1 MGSKETVSIALP
13 GRLSFTY
20 SGVNDFDRFL
30 RLFNWSLENV
40 PVEIDFRQCKNAN
53 YQALSLFVLYIWHLR
68 KKGCQVAFLYGE
80 RESNSATTMWYHMG
94 AQGIFHVLNDEGEN
108 FHGKP
113 HKPLLAIRNFN
124 EDFRTALEKAENY
137 TSALDIE
144 YEKTLRYILSELL
157 YNTLEHG
164 KSWQHIPSL
173 LQFNWY
179 QKRHELSFVI
189 ADLGVGIK
197 KHLSQ
202 SYSGLGGDVEA
213 ILLAL
218 KPQVSGTFN
227 GSGQMYAAK
236 NNAGVGLYF
245 SSNIVKRLHA
255 NMYMVS
261 GNGLVHVSP
270 TEVTH
275 KELRSSWPGT
285 FVYVTLRLGTIPDLN
300 LQKIMAEFR
309 EAATTE
315 LARANSNEQKNIFY
329 FNVRN
334 YFGRYAEDKQLA
346 IKLRDEKILLAIE
359 EGKSITVDFEEV
371 ISAPHSLLNAL
382 LATPIQRLGLAAYKK
397 IKVINASPEIRETV
411 DFIMDE
417 NTSLA

>member
-1 MGSKETVSIALP
+1 MGSKETVIITLP
-13 GRLSFTY
+13 DRLRFTY
-20 SGVNDFDRFL
+20 NGAYDFDRFL
-30 RLFNWSLENV
+30 RLFDWSLKDT
-40 PVEIDFRQCKNAN
+40 PVEVDFRQCKDAN

-68 KKGCQVAFLYGE
+68 KNGCHIGFLYGDK
-80 RESNSATTMWYHMG
+80 ESNSATTMWYNMG
-94 AQGIFHVLNDEGEN
+94 AQGVFHVLNDDGDN

-113 HKPLLAIRNFN
+113 HKPLLAVRNFN
-124 EDFRTALEKAENY
+124 EDLRTALEKAENY
-137 TSALDIE
+137 TQTLDIE

-179 QKRHELSFVI
+179 QKKHELSFVI

-202 SYSGLGGDVEA
+202 SYPGLGGDVEA

-227 GSGQMYAAK
+227 GGGQIYAAK

-245 SSNIVKRLHA
+245 SSSIVRRLHA
-255 NMYMVS
+255 DMYVVS

-270 TEVTH
+270 MEVTH
-275 KELRSSWPGT
+275 RELKASWPGT
-285 FVYVTLRLGTIPDLN
+285 FVYVTLKLGTVPDLN
-300 LQKIMAEFR
+300 LQKMMVEFR
-309 EAATTE
+309 EAAATE
-315 LARANSNEQKNIFY
+315 LERTNSNEQKRIFY
-329 FNVRN
+329 FNVRD

-346 IKLRDEKILLAIE
+346 IKLRDSKILPAIA
-359 EGKSITVDFEEV
+359 EGKSITIDFDEV

>member
-1 MGSKETVSIALP
+1 MGSKETVTITLP
-13 GRLSFTY
+13 DRLSFTCKGAY
-20 SGVNDFDRFL
+20 EFDRFL
-30 RLFNWSLENV
+30 RLFDWSLKDT

-68 KKGCQVAFLYGE
+68 KKGCHVQFLYGE
-80 RESNSATTMWYHMG
+80 KESRSVTTMWHNMG
-94 AQGIFHVLNDEGEN
+94 AQGIFHVLNNDEEN

-113 HKPLLAIRNFN
+113 HKPLLAIRNS
-124 EDFRTALEKAENY
+124 EDFRAAQEKAENY
-137 TSALDIE
+137 TRTLDIE

-164 KSWQHIPSL
+164 KNWQNVPSL
-173 LQFNWY
+173 LQFTWY
-179 QKRHELSFVI
+179 REKHELSFAI

-202 SYSGLGGDVEA
+202 SYSGLEDDVEA

-227 GSGQMYAAK
+227 GSGQLYKAK
-236 NNAGVGLYF
+236 NNAGVGLYL
-245 SSNIVKRLHA
+245 SSSIVRRLHA
-255 NMYMVS
+255 NMYIVS
-261 GNGLVHVSP
+261 GGGLVHVSP

-275 KELRSSWPGT
+275 KQLRSSWPGT

-300 LQKIMAEFR
+300 LQKMMAEFR
-309 EAATTE
+309 EAADRE
-315 LARANSNEQKNIFY
+315 LAQANSNDEKKIFY

-346 IKLRDEKILLAIE
+346 IKLRDKIVLPAIE
-359 EGKSITVDFEEV
+359 EGKTITIDFEEV

-382 LATPIQRLGLAAYKK
+382 LATPIQRFGLAAYKK

>member
-1 MGSKETVSIALP
+1 MGSKEPIIITLP
-13 GRLSFTY
+13 NRLSFTY
-20 SGVNDFDRFL
+20 NGVYDFDRCL
-30 RLFNWSLENV
+30 CLFDWSLKDT
-40 PVEIDFRQCKNAN
+40 PVEIDFRQCKNGN

-68 KKGCQVAFLYGE
+68 KNGCHVEFIYGK
-80 RESNSATTMWYHMG
+80 RGLRSVTTMWYNMG
-94 AQGIFHVLNDEGEN
+94 ARGIFHVLNDEEEN
-108 FHGKP
+108 FNGKP
-113 HKPLLAIRNFN
+113 HKPLLAIRGSD
-124 EDFRTALEKAENY
+124 DFRTALEKAENY
-137 TSALDIE
+137 TRTLDIE
-144 YEKTLRYILSELL
+144 YEKTLRYVLSELL

-164 KSWQHIPSL
+164 KNWQHIPSL
-173 LQFNWY
+173 LQFAWY
-179 QKRHELSFVI
+179 SEKHELSFVI

-202 SYSGLGGDVEA
+202 SYAGLEDDVEA

-227 GSGQMYAAK
+227 DSGQMYAAK

-245 SSNIVKRLHA
+245 SSSIVRRLHA
-255 NMYMVS
+255 NMYIVS

-270 TEVTH
+270 TEVTR
-275 KELRSSWPGT
+275 KQLKSSWPGT
-285 FVYVTLRLGTIPDLN
+285 FVYVTLKLGTVSDLN
-300 LQKIMAEFR
+300 LQKMMAGFR
-309 EAATTE
+309 EAAAKE
-315 LARANSNEQKNIFY
+315 LARANSNEQKKIFY

-346 IKLRDEKILLAIE
+346 IKVRDEKILPAIE
-359 EGKSITVDFEEV
+359 DGKSVTVDFEEV

-382 LATPIQRLGLAAYKK
+382 LATPIQRFGLAAYKK
-397 IKVINASPEIRETV
+397 IKVINAAPEIRETV